1 MTKPQINLSEP
12 KVVVRAI
19 LGVLLFANLVAAAFA
34 FHIIGDS
41 PSELDAQ
48 LTSARTTFR
57 AAQQHLNKSKTI
69 IRNMDVSRDQGNT
82 FLTSYMT
89 DRKHTYAPL
98 DGEINSLA
106 KGSGMKVGD
115 WNYSNLEPIEGTDD
129 LSMLTITATFEG
141 GYGQLVKFVN
151 ELDRSNRFLLIEQL
165 QVAPQPK
172 GDLLNATVKL
182 NTFVREQNAGG
193 Q

>member
-1 MTKPQINLSEP
+1 
-12 KVVVRAI
+12 
-19 LGVLLFANLVAAAFA
+19 
-34 FHIIGDS
+34 
-41 PSELDAQ
+41 
-48 LTSARTTFR
+48 
-57 AAQQHLNKSKTI
+57 
-69 IRNMDVSRDQGNT
+69 
-82 FLTSYMT
+82 
-89 DRKHTYAPL
+89 
-98 DGEINSLA
+98 
-106 KGSGMKVGD
+106 
-115 WNYSNLEPIEGTDD
+115 
-129 LSMLTITATFEG
+129 MLTITATFEG